1 MNAGYYQESGMR
13 ENVMAALSGN
23 VKMMSRAPA
32 RVLALK
38 CNMHWKARMQKLP
51 SMRKPYCVHFRFPF
65 TDTGKG
71 EDRISSENK
80 VQCILN

>member
-1 MNAGYYQESGMR
+1 
-13 ENVMAALSGN
+13 MAALSEN

-32 RVLALK
+32 HVLALK
-38 CNMHWKARMQKLP
+38 SNIHLESKNAAIPR
-51 SMRKPYCVHFRFPF
+51 MRKPYCVHFRLSF

>member
-1 MNAGYYQESGMR
+1 MNAEFYQESGSR
-13 ENVMAALSGN
+13 ENVMTAFSEN
-23 VKMMSRAPA
+23 VKMMSRASA

-38 CNMHWKARMQKLP
+38 CNMHLESKNATIP
-51 SMRKPYCVHFRFPF
+51 SRRKPYCVHFRLSF
-65 TDTGKG
+65 TDTRKG